1 MQLKQNEAKDQS
13 ELDSLD
19 GKVRRRFDSSDRE
32 TLVLCD
38 AMKDYPRRS
47 VRSRDSGA
55 RPNIGLRFICFILLI
70 SYGIFFSWGKSP
82 VISDAIAQTM
92 GAILGLYLIFLISRR
107 CSKNKN
113 TPYIIVI
120 FVTLFAFC
128 GQVYVRNQLKIE
140 HTNKSSLD
148 NTRAENSELLNDN
161 KTRRSETNGEISQIK
176 NTSNGNQANSGA
188 VAQMKSLQNIDKM
201 YETIHSDGI
210 FRVVHLIPRY
220 TDEEI
225 KILVDNYIIK
235 YKNEPI
241 HPNEM
246 TAYAEITKACR
257 SDLSITINRRNCF
270 NENYELID
278 RSLNHN
284 YQLVMKSIT
293 KQEREKLR
301 NFQREW
307 IKDRKRYSA
316 QYQSHNYGGTLSPED
331 VSESYRRWTFD
342 RSVQLY
348 ELFNIIK
355 YHKSNGEAYPVV
367 FE

>member
-1 MQLKQNEAKDQS
+1 
-13 ELDSLD
+13 
-19 GKVRRRFDSSDRE
+19 
-32 TLVLCD
+32 
-38 AMKDYPRRS
+38 
-47 VRSRDSGA
+47 
-55 RPNIGLRFICFILLI
+55 
-70 SYGIFFSWGKSP
+70 
-82 VISDAIAQTM
+82 M
-92 GAILGLYLIFLISRR
+92 GAIFVPYLIFLISRR

-113 TPYIIVI
+113 TPYIILI
-120 FVTLFAFC
+120 FVTLFSFC
-128 GQVYVRNQLKIE
+128 GQVYLRNQLKIE
-140 HTNKSSLD
+140 HTNKSSLN
-148 NTRAENSELLNDN
+148 NTRAENSKLSNDN
-161 KTRRSETNGEISQIK
+161 NSSRRSETNGEISQIK
-176 NTSNGNQANSGA
+176 NTSNGNQANSGE

-220 TDEEI
+220 TDAEI
-225 KILVDNYIIK
+225 KILVDNYITK

-246 TAYAEITKACR
+246 IAYAEITKACR

-307 IKDRKRYSA
+307 IKDRKCYSA
-316 QYQSHNYGGTLSPED
+316 QYQSHNYGID
-331 VSESYRRWTFD
+331 VTGNRVTAFLADFVVVLDTEFFYCPLVRW
-342 RSVQLY
+342 
-348 ELFNIIK
+348 
-355 YHKSNGEAYPVV
+355 
-367 FE
+367 